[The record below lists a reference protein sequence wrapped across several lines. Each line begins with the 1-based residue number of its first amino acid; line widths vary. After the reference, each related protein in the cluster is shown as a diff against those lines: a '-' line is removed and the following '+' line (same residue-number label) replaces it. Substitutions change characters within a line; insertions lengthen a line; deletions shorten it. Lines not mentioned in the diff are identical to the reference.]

1 MLSKRRTVMAD
12 LKIYSALE
20 RVFIH
25 AGPHDEQDGYIRI
38 RGVNLTGVTHV
49 SVDGVI
55 KRDFEL
61 IAESIISVQGSAL
74 SEVIAYTSI
83 PSAEEAT
90 IILGVTDRAV
100 FTSSGAE
107 VLKQRVIKALVSDE
121 ASDAFSGLGSGLDA
135 LAGSAVGDRAITD
148 AVSKIRDVERA
159 LLASERP
166 DEPLDSSLSQI
177 NILGALQESERQS
190 RILIQIINR
199 AGESVET
206 EVVQ

>member
-1 MLSKRRTVMAD
+1 MAD

-20 RVFIH
+20 RVFIY
-25 AGPHDEQDGYIRI
+25 AGPHAEDGGRIHI
-38 RGVNLTGVTHV
+38 RGVDLRGVTHV

-55 KRDFEL
+55 STDFDL
-61 IAESIISVQGSAL
+61 MSGSVISVQGSKT

-83 PSAEEAT
+83 PSTEEAT

-107 VLKQRVIKALVSDE
+107 VLKQRVIKALLSE
-121 ASDAFSGLGSGLDA
+121 ESSDAFSGLGSGLDA
-135 LAGSAVGDRAITD
+135 LAGSAVGDRALTD
-148 AVSKIRDVERA
+148 AVSKIRDVERS
-159 LLASERP
+159 LLESERAG
-166 DEPLDSSLSQI
+166 EPLDSSLSQI
-177 NILGALQESERQS
+177 NILGARQESAHHA
-190 RILIQIINR
+190 RILIQIINK